1 MGDLSVLPQ
10 FVQCPAGDWTPLCEL
25 RPGRKSLAIHC
36 PQYGVAVAS
45 VEAAII
51 NDGSIRQVV
60 AANPLRS
67 RLVTSV
73 GDLGATTNTLQWYP
87 TSGGTGGI
95 LVVQGVNFPITYDTG
110 PNSPAAA
117 AVWEAN
123 ALGDGAHAVAILMIS
138 ETYVCPGLILA
149 TNISGPLIAGPYGET
164 PAGYW
169 LPAQP
174 PGGPGGGDSWFRL
187 DERID
192 SALCWQQWFCW
203 PVGATTVVVPVIEA
217 FEVVVP
223 PAPETYLTVQLPT
236 VGKAAMD
243 NLRRLQAAILAA
255 QKPPSVEADSAS
267 ENAPES

>member
-25 RPGRKSLAIHC
+25 RPGRKSLAIQC

-45 VEAAII
+45 VEALIV
-51 NDGSIRQVV
+51 NDDIVRQVV

-67 RLVTSV
+67 RLVTSAV
-73 GDLGATTNTLQWYP
+73 GLAATTSSLQWFP
-87 TSGGTGGI
+87 TSGGSGGI
-95 LVVQGVNFPITYDTG
+95 LVFQGITFPVTYDTG
-110 PNSPAAA
+110 ENSPMAAA
-117 AVWEAN
+117 AWEAT
-123 ALGDGAHAVAILMIS
+123 AVGDGAHAVPILTMS

-255 QKPPSVEADSAS
+255 QKPPSVEASGAS

>member
-1 MGDLSVLPQ
+1 M
-10 FVQCPAGDWTPLCEL
+10 
-25 RPGRKSLAIHC
+25 
-36 PQYGVAVAS
+36 
-45 VEAAII
+45 
-51 NDGSIRQVV
+51 
-60 AANPLRS
+60 
-67 RLVTSV
+67 
-73 GDLGATTNTLQWYP
+73 
-87 TSGGTGGI
+87 
-95 LVVQGVNFPITYDTG
+95 
-110 PNSPAAA
+110 AA
-117 AVWEAN
+117 AVWEAT
-123 ALGDGAHAVAILMIS
+123 AVGDGAHAVPILMMS

-223 PAPETYLTVQLPT
+223 PPDETYLTVQLPT

-255 QKPPSVEADSAS
+255 QKPPSVEADNSAS